1 MMIPERGE
9 PSTICSSSWSRFWP
23 GRVND
28 PAMLTPHEAAVPLA
42 GRTVNDLAI
51 LTPNEAAVP
60 LSSRVRIDSQP
71 EPVTAER
78 ACDGSRMLQR
88 RISAES
94 RIMAAR
100 LEDEEKR
107 KQRQRSWETR
117 CCDWMCGRYFVENEE
132 KKEVSRII
140 SRETGGDGPRRSPHV
155 LESEEP
161 GPPNA
166 RMVYPTLVSEEEV
179 SSIISR
185 ESEVNRPRRGPH
197 ELESSDTGQPNARMV
212 YSTLGSEE
220 EVAN

>member
-1 MMIPERGE
+1 
-9 PSTICSSSWSRFWP
+9 
-23 GRVND
+23 
-28 PAMLTPHEAAVPLA
+28 
-42 GRTVNDLAI
+42 
-51 LTPNEAAVP
+51 
-60 LSSRVRIDSQP
+60 
-71 EPVTAER
+71 
-78 ACDGSRMLQR
+78 
-88 RISAES
+88 
-94 RIMAAR
+94 MAAR